1 MPNFLENH
9 QFRVCIHI
17 HTAFLDNPKMWIL
30 NSPETVQGCARQ
42 RALLRRASG
51 WDRPST
57 ADALAMGCTW
67 RKISQRVWP
76 IATGV
81 AGRLIW
87 KNHEKSPKM
96 GGLDITI
103 YFIHL
108 YSSLFIFIH
117 LFVRVF
123 FIYLFI
129 CFFRF
134 LHWKNGGV
142 NLQKRWR
149 VTGVHFWKA
158 GCWRPWQQYR
168 DVWRFCV

>member
-9 QFRVCIHI
+9 QFRVCIDI
-17 HTAFLDNPKMWIL
+17 HTTFLDNPKMWIL

-87 KNHEKSPKM
+87 KMGKKKPKM

-108 YSSLFIFIH
+108 YSFICSSIF
-117 LFVRVF
+117 L
-123 FIYLFI
+123 FIYLFV
-129 CFFRF
+129 CSVFALEKWRGKYAKKMTC
-134 LHWKNGGV
+134 HWSPLLKGWFAEGHDSNIGTFEG
-142 NLQKRWR
+142 
-149 VTGVHFWKA
+149 
-158 GCWRPWQQYR
+158 
-168 DVWRFCV
+168 FCV